1 MVKRCDGC
9 GVLLNLS
16 DSGIEGT
23 YFDSDNKAVC
33 YCCFIKRRKKPFKLP
48 KS

>member
-1 MVKRCDGC
+1 MTKRCEGC

-16 DSGIEGT
+16 SSGIEGS
-23 YFDSDNKAVC
+23 YVDVDGNSVC
-33 YCCFIKRRKKPFKLP
+33 YSCFIKRRKKSFKFP